1 MKKIINYTLG
11 LTAIMVIAF
20 CYSKKET
27 KIRVLKSAEILFN
40 LNEGSLRNVFNTA
53 EKEISKVNGSS
64 SDLFTS
70 KETKNLPPH
79 SSEAWNYYKEIC
91 LHDEYGG
98 TNKKFKWKRDVK
110 IYVHGSCRDYMMD
123 ELDRIVK
130 DLNRIINT
138 IEIKVVKNRSEANTF
153 IFLGSAKGFELSY
166 PKIQESYLKGNWG
179 YFEVYPSSGAV
190 MYVEMLKTGDNTTA
204 QKSILREELTQ
215 SLGLFNDSKKY
226 PESIFYQYSNTNTEY
241 APIDEEIIDILYNN

>member
-40 LNEGSLRNVFNTA
+40 LNEGSLRRIFYTA

-153 IFLGSAKGFELSY
+153 IFLGQVHGEPQWPCMPQKIKNDFRSRCGVAPLSLHKVFERRALINSTFKTFNCQLNFWSAAIGISCS
-166 PKIQESYLKGNWG
+166 KIVRKKIYC
-179 YFEVYPSSGAV
+179 SSQPLCLV
-190 MYVEMLKTGDNTTA
+190 
-204 QKSILREELTQ
+204 
-215 SLGLFNDSKKY
+215 
-226 PESIFYQYSNTNTEY
+226 
-241 APIDEEIIDILYNN
+241 